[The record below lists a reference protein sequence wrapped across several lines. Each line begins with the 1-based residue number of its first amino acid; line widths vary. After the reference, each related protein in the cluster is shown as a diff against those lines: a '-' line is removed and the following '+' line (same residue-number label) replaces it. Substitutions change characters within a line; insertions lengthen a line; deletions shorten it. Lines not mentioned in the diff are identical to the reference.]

1 MPSMSYCMFE
11 NTSSEMNQ
19 CLNKMAVTGDID
31 GLDLNEYEQNAFRM
45 LYKQCKEYIM
55 RYESLAVD
63 FIESNQIKE

>member
-11 NTSSEMNQ
+11 NTSSEMNRL
-19 CLNKMAVTGDID
+19 LNKMAVTGDID

-45 LYKQCKEYIM
+45 LYKQCQEYIM